1 MDKFSELVTSS
12 VLARALAL
20 FILFLALVGAILIA
34 VDDYLRGIA
43 PPAEIINFIYVG
55 LGGALIVAGIN
66 IGIVLQPLI
75 TKKEAP
81 GNGSTSATTNP

>member
-1 MDKFSELVTSS
+1 MNTFSELVSSS

-20 FILFLALVGAILIA
+20 FILFFALVGAIVVA
-34 VDDYLRGIA
+34 VDFYLRGIT

-66 IGIVLQPLI
+66 IGIVLQPLAA
-75 TKKEAP
+75 KKEEP
-81 GNGSTSATTNP
+81 TNGTVNP